1 MDKKAKTIV
10 LILSSIILFI
20 AVIFIYV
27 ISIEDN
33 IVTKTLDDVLYDNKK
48 SYASCEDLPTVEEA
62 RQVLIDHDDVIKKIT
77 SIDSVA
83 VNVSDLNTDCPDKA
97 IIEFTYGG
105 HDQRLQIEKIIN
117 SDNFFGLPYDLI
129 NY

>member
-1 MDKKAKTIV
+1 MDKKAKTIW
-10 LILSSIILFI
+10 LTLSSIILFI

-33 IVTKTLDDVLYDNKK
+33 IVTITLDDVLYDNKK

-62 RQVLIDHDDVIKKIT
+62 RKVLIDHDDVVKKIT
-77 SIDSVA
+77 SIDSVT
-83 VNVSDLNTDCPDKA
+83 VNVSDNNPNCPDKGL
-97 IIEFTYGG
+97 IVISYGG

-117 SDNFFGLPYDLI
+117 SDKFFGLPYDLI